1 MKVTELNGLYV
12 GHWIDE
18 DFRVLIAASD
28 EDEAADVALDYGH
41 DAGLTGSLEIEDF
54 SYLEM
59 EFDCDS
65 VISRVL

>member
-1 MKVTELNGLYV
+1 MKVTELDGLYV

-28 EDEAADVALDYGH
+28 EDEAEDVALDYGH